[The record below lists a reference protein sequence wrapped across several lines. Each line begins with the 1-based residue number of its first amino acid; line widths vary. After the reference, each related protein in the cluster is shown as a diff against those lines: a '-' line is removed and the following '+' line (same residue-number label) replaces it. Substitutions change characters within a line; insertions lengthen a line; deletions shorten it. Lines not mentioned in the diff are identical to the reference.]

1 MSQPARLE
9 FEGAGMRLG
18 GIVDFTTV
26 AALEMEGD
34 QWLREQ
40 APILCRLDLGGI
52 SHCNSAATALLLS
65 WLRTAHSVGK
75 TLTIENVPQALRGMM
90 HLAGLEELLVTP

>member
-1 MSQPARLE
+1 VSECARLE
-9 FEGAGMRLG
+9 FEGEAIRLG
-18 GIVDFTTV
+18 GNVDFTTA
-26 AALEMEGD
+26 AALEMEGE

-40 APILCRLDLGGI
+40 APTLCRLDLGGI
-52 SHCNSAATALLLS
+52 THCNSAATALLLS

-90 HLAGLEELLVTP
+90 HLAGLDEFLTTS